1 MINLLAGLV
10 SSEAFLLGHLLAVSS
25 HGPASAHAY
34 LMTLCG
40 VSSPFF
46 KKFTFACL
54 LQCLSC
60 TGSSLGLLCKGFL

>member
-1 MINLLAGLV
+1 MIKLLAGLV

-46 KKFTFACL
+46 
-54 LQCLSC
+54 
-60 TGSSLGLLCKGFL
+60 